1 MEQSD
6 YILREIQK
14 IGEMLLKI
22 RKKIVGAEITNSQP
36 FDFQLEE
43 VKSILLDTIGL
54 NLDEFLLL
62 SEKETKKY
70 IVGNDGLNNNNT
82 ELLGDFCKTM
92 GEKTVDIKSKLYLE
106 KALELFELCNSLDKT
121 YSIDREYKISSLKSI
136 LNN

>member
-14 IGEMLLKI
+14 IGEMFLKI
-22 RKKIVGAEITNSQP
+22 RKKIDGAEITNSQP

-43 VKSILLDTIGL
+43 VKSLLKDTLGL

-62 SEKETKKY
+62 SERDTKMYVAGHKSFN
-70 IVGNDGLNNNNT
+70 INNA

-92 GEKTVDIKSKLYLE
+92 GEKTVNIKSQLYLK
-106 KALELFELCNSLDKT
+106 KALELFELCNSLDRT
-121 YSIDREYKISSLKSI
+121 YSIDREYKISSLKNI
-136 LNN
+136 LIN

>member
-14 IGEMLLKI
+14 IGEMLSKI
-22 RKKIVGAEITNSQP
+22 RKKIAGAEVTNSQP

-43 VKSILLDTIGL
+43 VKNILLDTIGL

-62 SEKETKKY
+62 SEKETKDY
-70 IVGNDGLNNNNT
+70 IAGNNGLNNNNT

-92 GEKTVDIKSKLYLE
+92 GEKTVDIKSQLYLK
-106 KALELFELCNSLDKT
+106 KALELFELCNFQDRT

>member
-43 VKSILLDTIGL
+43 VKNILLDTIGL
-54 NLDEFLLL
+54 NLDEFLFL
-62 SEKETKKY
+62 SEKETKQY
-70 IVGNDGLNNNNT
+70 IAGNYGLNNNNI

-92 GEKTVDIKSKLYLE
+92 GEKTGNIKSQSYLK
-106 KALELFELCNSLDKT
+106 KALELYELCNSLDKT
-121 YSIDREYKISSLKSI
+121 YSIDREYKISSLKSFF
-136 LNN
+136 NN

>member
-22 RKKIVGAEITNSQP
+22 RKKIDGAEITNSQP

-43 VKSILLDTIGL
+43 VKSLLKDTLGL

-62 SEKETKKY
+62 TERDTKMYVAGHKSFN
-70 IVGNDGLNNNNT
+70 INNT

-92 GEKTVDIKSKLYLE
+92 GEKTVNIKSQLYLK
-106 KALELFELCNSLDKT
+106 KALELFELCNSLDRT
-121 YSIDREYKISSLKSI
+121 YSIDREYKISSLKNI

>member
-1 MEQSD
+1 MDQSD

-22 RKKIVGAEITNSQP
+22 RKKIDGAEITNSQP

-43 VKSILLDTIGL
+43 VKSLLKDTLGL

-62 SEKETKKY
+62 SERDTKMY
-70 IVGNDGLNNNNT
+70 IAGNKSFNINNT

-92 GEKTVDIKSKLYLE
+92 GEKTVNIKSQLYLK
-106 KALELFELCNSLDKT
+106 KALELFELCNSLDRT
-121 YSIDREYKISSLKSI
+121 YSIDREYKISALKNI

>member
-1 MEQSD
+1 MDQSD

-22 RKKIVGAEITNSQP
+22 RKKIDGAEITNSQP

-43 VKSILLDTIGL
+43 VKSLLKDTLGL

-62 SEKETKKY
+62 SERDTKMY
-70 IVGNDGLNNNNT
+70 IAGNKSFNINNT

-92 GEKTVDIKSKLYLE
+92 GEKTVNIKSQLYLK
-106 KALELFELCNSLDKT
+106 KALELFDLCNSLDRT
-121 YSIDREYKISSLKSI
+121 YSIDREYKISALKNI